1 MTTHQYKK
9 LKVWQDSVTF
19 SIEIYKITKQFPQQE
34 QFGLVSQLRRASIS
48 IPSNIAEGSKRSTK
62 KDFASFLRIA
72 LGSGAEI
79 ETQLL
84 IAKEL
89 NFITEEAYKIISE
102 SLEKIMG
109 MIASFLKTLS
119 KSEV

>member
-1 MTTHQYKK
+1 MTITHQHKK
-9 LKVWQDSVTF
+9 LKVWQESVKF
-19 SIEIYKITKQFPQQE
+19 SIDIYKITNIFPPHE
-34 QFGLVSQLRRASIS
+34 QFGLVSQLRRASVS
-48 IPSNIAEGSKRSTK
+48 IPSNIAEGSKRGTT

-72 LGSGAEI
+72 HGSSAEV

-89 NFITEEAYKIISE
+89 NYIKENDYTNLNT

-109 MIASFLKTLS
+109 MLGSLIVTINES
-119 KSEV
+119 